1 MNEIEE
7 TDMKELIG
15 QNKEILAKMDE
26 IIVILNKIKS
36 KRNKAA
42 SQNSDNKEESEKLK
56 IMPEMLYSAFHY
68 NKKKVCYLCSEESK
82 LFEEKDLKFISR
94 LRPLK
99 IIRPAAV
106 NDGSSDYYIMP
117 VYSSHIVFFRG
128 KSLDMVYQVLLAQ
141 FNHTPVIDLATSKTI
156 SVLKIQEFKKIL
168 TEAESY
174 KKYLDITKETHD
186 FEEYFH
192 FIDFTENREDSGY

>member
-1 MNEIEE
+1 MKEIEQ
-7 TDMKELIG
+7 TDIKQLIG
-15 QNKEILAKMDE
+15 QNKEILVKLDE
-26 IIVILNKIKS
+26 IILLLNKIKS

-42 SQNSDNKEESEKLK
+42 EKVEVKNTPKLK
-56 IMPEMLYSAFHY
+56 LIPDMLYSVFHY

-117 VYSSHIVFFRG
+117 VYSSHIMFFRG
-128 KSLDMVYQVLLAQ
+128 DSIEIVYPVLLAQ
-141 FNHTPVIDLATSKTI
+141 FTRMPVIDLATSKTI

-174 KKYLDITKETHD
+174 KKYLELTRESHEMD
-186 FEEYFH
+186 EYFNFIH
-192 FIDFTENREDSGY
+192 FVENQEDSGY